1 MPRFPLLLLATL
13 LSPALTAQF
22 SIPEPVVATGPY
34 AITDTVYMSPDG
46 DDSNP
51 GTVDQPVKSF
61 QKALQLLPFG
71 TPGVNGGNA
80 YGLIRLLPGT
90 YVLASGFSQ
99 GANQWQNGNTYKNV
113 SVEGIGEVQIGGT
126 VDAFCAG
133 HGLRLMGS
141 HIFVK
146 NITIKYAEIIGLLIH
161 RDNAAQPKRE
171 HVLIDDVRVDSVKS
185 FAMLLTDIDV
195 VEVRNSRASWSA
207 RPGADAFTSP
217 CQWPSGIKFHYSS
230 NCRISGTII
239 EYSRG
244 EGLNFHNV
252 LNGEAFDN
260 LIHDNGLNIYNDNS
274 KNLIIRNNF
283 VYNTPGSESTWRNCP
298 ADTHPILAPAGM
310 MLANEGS
317 CRDGWGATYQNC
329 TTNCFITA
337 ELFPQ
342 VDSVFIYNNIF
353 QNVGSA
359 IMFWEGVTSQP
370 GINCIRNVFVHH
382 NTFITNLGDPAAAN
396 ARGLVDF
403 YFPAIH
409 NTILNSG
416 FAIAENIRITRNIFV
431 QDPQGSPHLPPVRM
445 VRHNLF
451 PVPIDVV
458 FDHNIWTESHAF
470 MGANDVVR
478 SELPADLPLL
488 FDSLH
493 LIQPCADQQDWVL
506 SVPETGEEWLGEDYV
521 YKSRNEGL
529 TNAGAL
535 EYREDCQEV
544 SSVVYLLGKSRSF
557 HVFPNPANEGKVNI
571 TGDFQE
577 PLEVRL
583 FDTFG
588 RICGFWRFEPRAGET
603 VTVELPE
610 GIQGLVFL
618 ELNAGQLREVVR
630 VVIGVH

>member
-1 MPRFPLLLLATL
+1 MPLFLLLATL
-13 LSPALTAQF
+13 LSTPLSAQF
-22 SIPEPVVATGPY
+22 SIPAPVVATGPY
-34 AITDTVYMSPDG
+34 TITDTVYMSPDG
-46 DDSNP
+46 DDANP
-51 GTVDQPVKSF
+51 GTMDQPVKSF

-90 YVLASGFSQ
+90 YVLSSGFSQ

-126 VDAFCAG
+126 ADAFCAG

-161 RDNAAQPKRE
+161 RDNATQPKRE
-171 HVLIDDVRVDSVKS
+171 HVLIDNVRVDSVKS
-185 FAMLLTDIDV
+185 FAMLLSDIDV

-230 NCRISGTII
+230 NCRIAGTTI

-274 KNLIIRNNF
+274 KNLIIRNNY
-283 VYNTPGSESTWRNCP
+283 VYNTPGSENTWRNCP

-342 VDSVFIYNNIF
+342 VDSLFIYNNVF

-359 IMFWEGVTSQP
+359 IMFWEGNTAQP

-382 NTFITNLGDPAAAN
+382 NTFITNLGDPGAAN

-403 YFPAIH
+403 YFPALH

-416 FAIAENIRITRNIFV
+416 FAYAENIRITRNIFV

-445 VRHNLF
+445 IRHNLF

-470 MGANDVVR
+470 LGANDVVR
-478 SELPADLPLL
+478 PELPADLPLL
-488 FDSLH
+488 SDSLH
-493 LIQPCADQQDWVL
+493 LIQPCADQPDWVL
-506 SVPETGEEWLGEDYV
+506 TVPETGEEWLREDYL
-521 YKSRNEGL
+521 YLPRGEGL

-535 EYREDCQEV
+535 EYKEDCEMT
-544 SSVVYLLGKSRSF
+544 SFASEIKWKRLGF
-557 HVFPNPANEGKVNI
+557 EVFPNPVRDGALTIISPMPLSG
-571 TGDFQE
+571 
-577 PLEVRL
+577 PLEVQA
-583 FDTFG
+583 FDALG
-588 RICGFWRFEPRAGET
+588 RNLGYWVIEA
-603 VTVELPE
+603 VESRYELHLPQ
-610 GIQGLVFL
+610 GCKGLVYL
-618 ELNAGQLREVVR
+618 RMKLGGVWETKIILSEL
-630 VVIGVH
+630 

>member
-1 MPRFPLLLLATL
+1 MRQFLLLLFAAAYAAVL
-13 LSPALTAQF
+13 PAQF
-22 SIPEPVVATGPY
+22 SIPSPAVGTGPY
-34 AITDTVYMSPDG
+34 AITDTVYMSTEG

-51 GTVDQPVKSF
+51 GTIALPVKSF

-71 TPGVNGGNA
+71 TLGVNGGNA

-90 YVLASGFSQ
+90 YVLAAGFSQ

-126 VDAFCAG
+126 ADAFCAG

-161 RDNAAQPKRE
+161 RADNSQPKRE
-171 HVLIDDVRVDSVKS
+171 HVLIDNVRVDSVKS
-185 FAMLLTDIDV
+185 FAMLLSDIDV

-207 RPGADAFTSP
+207 RPGADAMTSP

-230 NCRISGTII
+230 NCRISGTTI

-274 KNLIIRNNF
+274 KNLVIRNNY
-283 VYNTPGSESTWRNCP
+283 VYNTPGSEDTWRNCP

-329 TTNCFITA
+329 ATNCFITA

-342 VDSVFIYNNIF
+342 VDSVFIYNNVF

-370 GINCIRNVFVHH
+370 GVNCIRNVFVHH
-382 NTFITNLGDPAAAN
+382 NTFLTNLGDPGAAN

-416 FAIAENIRITRNIFV
+416 FGFAENIRITRNIFV

-451 PVPIDVV
+451 PVPIGVV
-458 FDHNIWTESHAF
+458 FDHNIWTESHSF
-470 MGANDVVR
+470 MGPNDVVR
-478 SELPADLPLL
+478 PVLPANLPLL
-488 FDSLH
+488 VDSLH
-493 LIQPCADQQDWVL
+493 LIQPCGGQPDWVL
-506 SVPETGEEWLGEDYV
+506 SVPETGEEWLGMDYANNP
-521 YKSRNEGL
+521 RNEGL

-535 EYREDCQEV
+535 EYKEDCLEI
-544 SSVVYLLGKSRSF
+544 SSMSDLMLERRRFK
-557 HVFPNPANEGKVNI
+557 VFPNPANQGKVTI
-571 TGDFQE
+571 TGDFE
-577 PLEVRL
+577 GPLEVKL

-588 RICGFWRFEPRAGET
+588 RKRGFWHFVVSDDET
-603 VTVELPE
+603 VTLELPE
-610 GIQGLVFL
+610 VGSGLFFL
-618 ELNAGQLREVVR
+618 EFNDGQLREVAR
-630 VVIGVH
+630 VIIGVH